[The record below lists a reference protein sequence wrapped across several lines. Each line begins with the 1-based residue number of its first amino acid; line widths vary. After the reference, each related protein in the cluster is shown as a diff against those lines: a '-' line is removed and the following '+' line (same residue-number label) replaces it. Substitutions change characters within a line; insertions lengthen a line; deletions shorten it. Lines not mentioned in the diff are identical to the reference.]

1 LGLNVETKYR
11 FPILKREGEFMPE
24 QSQHIDGMKE
34 ALAEAHTDVRSYD
47 TKAQIMGIGFIFSLG
62 VIFNILEGF
71 GTGQPL
77 GWFKLLSAFVL
88 SIGPVV
94 LYGAVLYPS
103 RRLFKSIQSR
113 ELGIQNTYYHVPGK
127 SPSVEGY
134 LAAARATHW
143 EHEIA
148 FEIVKVSRLRDVK
161 RRRFIRALEASAVSF
176 AILMGASLINLAGLH
191 L

>member
-1 LGLNVETKYR
+1 
-11 FPILKREGEFMPE
+11 MSE

-71 GTGQPL
+71 DTTRSL
-77 GWFKLLSAFVL
+77 GWFQLFAAFVL
-88 SIGPVV
+88 AIGPVV

-103 RRLFKSIQSR
+103 RRLFRSIKTP
-113 ELGIQNTYYHVPGK
+113 ELGIQNTYYHVPGDR
-127 SPSVEGY
+127 PSVEDY
-134 LAAARATHW
+134 LDKARTTNW

-148 FEIVKVSRLRDVK
+148 FEIVKVSSLRDVK
-161 RRRFIRALEASAVSF
+161 RKRFIRALVASALSF
-176 AILMGASLINLAGLH
+176 ATLMGASLINIAGGA
-191 L
+191 